1 MHAQGSWR
9 HNKTVSTYLLAG
21 LTMSAK
27 RDNQTAISK
36 SLKSGTLPTFTMLR
50 SLLSVEKVPRELVY
64 RNFQELSSSGKFSH
78 AFHCVVSY
86 PRNVINKLQA
96 STLTQNDTGPVGPV
110 TPSIY
115 WSCKIFTGPTFFL

>member
-9 HNKTVSTYLLAG
+9 RNKTVSTYLLAG

-27 RDNQTAISK
+27 RDDQTAISK

-64 RNFQELSSSGKFSH
+64 RNFQELSSSGRFSH

-86 PRNVINKLQA
+86 PRNVINK
-96 STLTQNDTGPVGPV
+96 PFRKP
-110 TPSIY
+110 
-115 WSCKIFTGPTFFL
+115 